1 VAKARAASPVGRH
14 ERISLNFEP
23 RHPGFERAVRAS
35 FARQGVLAAWG
46 AEMVEVAPGR
56 VVLRLAFSARVTQQ
70 QGFFHGGVVASLGD
84 SAGGY
89 AAMTMLEAGL
99 EIVSVEYKVNF
110 LAPASGEAL
119 VATGQLIRA
128 GKRLLVST
136 TEVDVWRDGVARPC
150 ALLQQTL
157 APVMPGAA
165 RAAP

>member
-1 VAKARAASPVGRH
+1 MQ
-14 ERISLNFEP
+14 FEP
-23 RHPGFERAVRAS
+23 RYPDFEAAVRTS

-46 AEMVEVAPGR
+46 AEMLEVTPGR
-56 VVLRLAFSARVTQQ
+56 VVLRLAFCERVTQQ

-89 AAMTMLEAGL
+89 AAMTMLDAGL

-110 LAPASGEAL
+110 LAPAVGDAL
-119 VATGQLIRA
+119 VATGLLIRA

-136 TEVDVWRDGVARPC
+136 TEVDVRRDGETRPC

-157 APVMPGAA
+157 APVTPGA
-165 RAAP
+165 